1 MYTSVALWHCLKIYS
16 HLRRRVKAVLAM
28 REDADMKNSKG
39 QNKDESGWKDI
50 HGGCAF
56 IIPLSCI
63 RHESFNHISPKAC
76 KLIIDLGRQYSG
88 FNNGYLCVTPSLL
101 MKQGW
106 KSKASIW
113 EAVAE
118 CEYYGLI
125 IKTQQGGKN
134 RPSYY
139 AFTWRRINKIPNRPP
154 LDVAATYTSSNDWLQ
169 VREPYKPQSRRVKRK
184 NVGTATVSILPRLR
198 ANQQK

>member
-1 MYTSVALWHCLKIYS
+1 MYKSKTLK
-16 HLRRRVKAVLAM
+16 
-28 REDADMKNSKG
+28 E
-39 QNKDESGWKDI
+39 KDNGWKDI
-50 HGGCAF
+50 HGGSAF

-63 RHESFNHISPKAC
+63 RHQTFNHLSPKAC
-76 KLIIDLGRQYSG
+76 KLLFDLGRQFSG

-101 MKQGW
+101 LRQGW

-139 AFTWRRINKIPNRPP
+139 AFTWRRIHKIANRPP
-154 LDVAATYTSSNDWLQ
+154 LDVAATFQPGNDWLN
-169 VREPYKPQSRRVKRK
+169 VREPYVPTSRKGK
-184 NVGTATVSILPRLR
+184 SKYSGTGAVSMLSRLR
-198 ANQQK
+198 SSQKKLAQS